1 MKRPS
6 CGAIT
11 FVQRFGSALQLNVH
25 FHVLVPDGAFDA
37 HCARERSELAKCP
50 VPTDDGVFVADE
62 APNDDDVR
70 RIMVRAGR
78 RVISKLSNFFDD
90 DNQRRREID
99 RLLESLDAASA
110 TPQPVLFPRD
120 AQRAPLSAFIE
131 GFSLHAATRV
141 LASDR
146 RGLSRLCAY
155 GARGAVASS
164 RLSELPDGRFAYDMK
179 RALPDG
185 RRKLVMTGVE
195 LLEKLVPLIPPTY
208 ANLTRF
214 HGVFAPTSRLR
225 IQVVPRPTTTT
236 TESTTPPSAPLS
248 PPLSPP
254 LSSPKS
260 TSVPSTY
267 RLDWAALLKRVVG
280 VDVLKCSRCQ
290 GQMRV
295 IACIEEPDVAK
306 KILVHLGLP
315 SESLPTARAQAPPV
329 TLELFPEA

>member
-1 MKRPS
+1 
-6 CGAIT
+6 
-11 FVQRFGSALQLNVH
+11 
-25 FHVLVPDGAFDA
+25 
-37 HCARERSELAKCP
+37 
-50 VPTDDGVFVADE
+50 
-62 APNDDDVR
+62 
-70 RIMVRAGR
+70 MVRAGR
-78 RVISKLSNFFDD
+78 RVMSRLHRFFDD
-90 DNQRRREID
+90 DDDRRREID
-99 RLLESLDAASA
+99 RLLQSLDAASA

-120 AQRAPLSAFIE
+120 ARRAPLSAFVE

-141 LASDR
+141 MASDR
-146 RGLSRLCAY
+146 RGLWRLCAY

-185 RRKLVMTGVE
+185 RRQLVMTGVE

-225 IQVVPRPTTTT
+225 DKVVPRPASTVDGA
-236 TESTTPPSAPLS
+236 EPPAGPQVSTTSPPPSS
-248 PPLSPP
+248 PASPK
-254 LSSPKS
+254 SASPKS

-267 RLDWAALLKRVVG
+267 RLDWAALLKRVFG

-290 GQMRV
+290 GKMRL

-306 KILVHLGLP
+306 KILEHLGLRAEP
-315 SESLPTARAQAPPV
+315 LSTLRAQAPPV
-329 TLELFPEA
+329 TLELFPAA